1 VLAALRAGL
10 SAWDPVLAKLVV
22 GPACRSWL
30 VPTLVGWCWARI
42 RAAARRCARPR
53 ARGGEGEGDG
63 EVAADGGTYGACTR
77 RWGSTRTTCTA
88 AGVASSGGRGR
99 ASSSAA
105 ACPSVIGRHNADV
118 PYHGPSPAY
127 AHGRGGCWRGR
138 GVAARRCTLASW
150 AGGARAAGQTCENA
164 SRGCRGLSA
173 DVSLRL
179 WCESEWRERK
189 ADPECKTN
197 LRAQPPAQLSTSCL
211 LLLLLLLLELMVN

>member
-1 VLAALRAGL
+1 MHGLAREAAKAKATAKWRQTDGRYVRSVHEALGIYTH
-10 SAWDPVLAKLVV
+10 DVH
-22 GPACRSWL
+22 
-30 VPTLVGWCWARI
+30 
-42 RAAARRCARPR
+42 
-53 ARGGEGEGDG
+53 
-63 EVAADGGTYGACTR
+63 R
-77 RWGSTRTTCTA
+77 RWGS
-88 AGVASSGGRGR
+88 VFSSGGRGR

-197 LRAQPPAQLSTSCL
+197 LRAQPPAQLPTSCL